1 MSAKR
6 KKLLIVGGG
15 IAGLSLASQST
26 RDFDVTVVE
35 AEFSTGYHS
44 TGRSAAV
51 FHIAFEND
59 VIHRLSLASES
70 FFREPPSP
78 FGSVSSSLH
87 NMMIARPDES
97 DLVEGFLETWS
108 GRCPWLK
115 RLRRSQ
121 MLDYVPVL
129 ADVFTQGVLDV
140 RSRSLDVHS
149 LMDGYRRKLT
159 EAGGQILSQR
169 RLVELHDESGLWT
182 ANFESGQS
190 IQSDILVNAAGAWA
204 DDVASMAGVNPIGL
218 APKRRTGLRVHPEF
232 EVEDWP
238 MCYLATGELYF
249 KPEGNALML
258 SPVDATESE
267 PCDAQPEDLDV
278 AIGMDRLQRC
288 LKLNIDRPTETWA
301 GLRSFVP
308 DGTPVIGYAPDH
320 PGLFWYA
327 AFGGFG
333 VQTSPACSLI
343 GETLLR
349 GNAAPLPFDVT
360 ESEVGPSRLETP
372 LAS

>member
-1 MSAKR
+1 MSTGR

-15 IAGLSLASQST
+15 IAGLSLASQAT
-26 RDFDVTVVE
+26 GDFDVTVVE

-70 FFREPPSP
+70 FFRDPPYP

-87 NMMIARPDES
+87 NLMIARPDES
-97 DLVEGFLETWS
+97 ELVEGFLRNWS
-108 GRCPWLK
+108 ERCPWLK
-115 RLRRSQ
+115 RVRRSE

-129 ADVFTQGVLDV
+129 ADEFTQGVLDV

-169 RLVELHDESGLWT
+169 RLVGLHDESGLWT
-182 ANFESGQS
+182 AIFESGET

-204 DDVASMAGVNPIGL
+204 DEVALLAEVKPIGL
-218 APKRRTGLRVHPEF
+218 VPKRRTGLRVHPEF
-232 EVEDWP
+232 DVEDWP

-258 SPVDATESE
+258 SPVDATESV

-288 LKLNIDRPTETWA
+288 LKLNIDRPTEAWA

-308 DGTPVIGYAPDH
+308 DGAPVIGYAPDH

-343 GETLLR
+343 GATLLR
-349 GNAAPLPFDVT
+349 GNAEPLPLDVT
-360 ESEVGPSRLETP
+360 ESEVGPSRLK
-372 LAS
+372 